1 MGQQQDWANKSC
13 FKKTYLPVPRPECA
27 HLNVNVGLS
36 LIRCN
41 AAQRPG
47 PGPTARSLNM
57 GVIGVIALMV
67 LMTAS
72 KVGRR
77 PKMVQGEIF

>member
-1 MGQQQDWANKSC
+1 M
-13 FKKTYLPVPRPECA
+13 PECA

-47 PGPTARSLNM
+47 PALAAPTARSLNM